1 MSEKAKEFG
10 IVVFFKENEEGVYD
24 CIGQTIPLK
33 FLTALDVYANTP
45 NPASQLVEGDTID
58 EVTSEATAMV
68 NKMKDHEYVEKYV
81 YPYL

>member
-1 MSEKAKEFG
+1 M
-10 IVVFFKENEEGVYD
+10 
-24 CIGQTIPLK
+24 K

-58 EVTSEATAMV
+58 EVTSEATAMI